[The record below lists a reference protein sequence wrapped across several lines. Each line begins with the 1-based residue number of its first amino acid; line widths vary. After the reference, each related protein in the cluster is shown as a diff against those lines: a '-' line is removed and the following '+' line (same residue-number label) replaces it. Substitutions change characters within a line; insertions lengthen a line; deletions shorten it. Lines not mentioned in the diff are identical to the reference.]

1 MNRRLVA
8 LQFASGLV
16 LLGGATR
23 APALTPAEVYAA
35 VSPSVWRVVTYDVD
49 GLPLAQGSAV
59 VVGADTLVTNCH
71 VLARS
76 KRVAVRREKV
86 SVDARLEKWDTQRD
100 LCELRAIGLAAPAV
114 RLAPTAG
121 VIVGAN
127 VYAIGSPRGLELTMS
142 AGLVSSLRKN
152 ASGQVILVQ
161 TSASIS
167 GGSSGGGLFD
177 DSGALVGLTTIGSV
191 AADTQNLNF
200 AIPADWINDLPERH
214 ARLSRKP
221 ATALAA
227 ASAPSTFAPAPTEDR
242 LAASPTAAPRTVAE
256 VSAPDPETARSRRPD
271 AAGTGAFARID
282 EVDKLPYASDAM
294 RARYRLF
301 LSQPL
306 PRAFVI
312 SDGGASRQAS
322 AAGALEPA
330 ERALRDCRQAMT
342 GRCFVYA
349 VDDRVVYQPDAKTK

>member
-1 MNRRLVA
+1 MKRSA
-8 LQFASGLV
+8 LALPRWAIC
-16 LLGGATR
+16 LLGLACAGHAI
-23 APALTPAEVYAA
+23 ALTPAEVYAR
-35 VSPSVWRVVTYDVD
+35 VSPSVWRVATYDVD

-59 VVGADTLVTNCH
+59 VIGVDALVTNCH
-71 VLARS
+71 VLSRS

-86 SVDARLEKWDTQRD
+86 SLDARLEMWDAQRD
-100 LCELRAIGLAAPAV
+100 LCQLRATGLAAPAV
-114 RLAPTAG
+114 RIAPTASL
-121 VIVGAN
+121 VVGQN
-127 VYAIGSPRGLELTMS
+127 VYAIGTPRGLELTMS

-177 DSGALVGLTTIGSV
+177 DSGALVGLTTLGSV
-191 AADTQNLNF
+191 GADTQNLNF

-221 ATALAA
+221 STSSSGAAATTTEDKVATAPSPSGAA
-227 ASAPSTFAPAPTEDR
+227 TEVSMPGAEPAGSERSGPAAPAR
-242 LAASPTAAPRTVAE
+242 Y
-256 VSAPDPETARSRRPD
+256 
-271 AAGTGAFARID
+271 ARID
-282 EVDKLPYASDAM
+282 DLDKLPYASDAL
-294 RARYRLF
+294 RARYRVF
-301 LSQPL
+301 LGLPM

-312 SDGGASRQAS
+312 SDSGTSRQAS
-322 AAGALEPA
+322 AAGPIEPA

-349 VDDRVVYQPDAKTK
+349 IDDRVVYRPEAKPR